1 METVPVRTI
10 SSSFLCGEC
19 LGIISL
25 ILSVYPKGEDYFLY
39 VKGDKVES

>member
-1 METVPVRTI
+1 MEIVPVRTI

-25 ILSVYPKGEDYFLY
+25 ILSVHLTGEDYFLY
-39 VKGDKVES
+39 IKGDKVES